1 MKNIGYFL
9 REAGRIIRYNRVSNI
24 FSFLGTGLIL
34 FLLGL
39 VVAVWGISSQLVV
52 LLQQEAEISAYF
64 DKSPENPEDII
75 NSIKLI
81 DGVWNVRYVGAEEA
95 RVRMENILGD
105 ESYILD
111 LFEKNPFEPYIEIRI
126 HLDQIDPVLQSI
138 KNIKGIDYVRD
149 NRGVLEQIKGITRAL
164 EILGYLVIAAVSI
177 TTIVIISHMIRQG
190 IYHNREQIKTL
201 RLLGAPDSFIGFP
214 FVLVGF
220 LLTFG
225 GGLLAAVLITI
236 LINRGYGQL
245 GGTLPFIPLPPKDRL
260 LLGIVT
266 LLLSGSAALGI
277 LGSLFGLSSISK
289 ENHG

>member
-177 TTIVIISHMIRQG
+177 TTLVIISHMIRQG

>member
-9 REAGRIIRYNRVSNI
+9 REAGKIIRYNSVSNI

-64 DKSPENPEDII
+64 DKLPENPEDII
-75 NSIKLI
+75 NSIKSI
-81 DGVWNVRYVGAEEA
+81 DGVWNVSYVGAEEA
-95 RVRMENILGD
+95 RSRMENILGD
-105 ESYILD
+105 ESHILD
-111 LFEKNPFEPYIEIRI
+111 LFEKNPFEPYLEIRI
-126 HLDQIDPVLQSI
+126 HLDKIDPVLQSI
-138 KNIKGIDYVRD
+138 RNIKGIDYVRD
-149 NRGVLEQIKGITRAL
+149 NREVLEQIKGISRAL

-177 TTIVIISHMIRQG
+177 TTLVIISHMIRQG

-201 RLLGAPDSFIGFP
+201 RLLGAPDRFIGFP

-225 GGLLAAVLITI
+225 GGLLASALITV
-236 LINRGYGQL
+236 LINRGYAQL
-245 GGTLPFIPLPPKDRL
+245 GGAMPFIPLPPKDRL

-277 LGSLFGLSSISK
+277 LGSLFGLSSINK
-289 ENHG
+289 ENQG

>member
-111 LFEKNPFEPYIEIRI
+111 LFEKNPFEPAIEIRI
-126 HLDQIDPVLQSI
+126 HLDHIDPVLQSI

-177 TTIVIISHMIRQG
+177 TTLVIISHMIRQG
-190 IYHNREQIKTL
+190 IYHNREQLKHSSFGRAGQLYRFPVCACRVFINL
-201 RLLGAPDSFIGFP
+201 RRRIAG
-214 FVLVGF
+214 
-220 LLTFG
+220 
-225 GGLLAAVLITI
+225 AVLITI

-245 GGTLPFIPLPPKDRL
+245 GGTLPFIPFLQKTGFC
-260 LLGIVT
+260 LG
-266 LLLSGSAALGI
+266 LSHCFYRAAPRWNTRKPVR
-277 LGSLFGLSSISK
+277 LSSISK

>member
-9 REAGRIIRYNRVSNI
+9 REAGRIIRYNRVSNF

>member
-9 REAGRIIRYNRVSNI
+9 REAGKIIRYNHVSNI
-24 FSFLGTGLIL
+24 FSLLGTGLIL

-39 VVAVWGISSQLVV
+39 VVALWGVSSQLVGM
-52 LLQQEAEISAYF
+52 LQQEAEISAYF
-64 DKSPENPEDII
+64 SSQLEDPQDII
-75 NSIKLI
+75 NNIQLI

-95 RVRMENILGD
+95 RARMENILGD
-105 ESYILD
+105 ESYVLD
-111 LFEKNPFEPYIEIRI
+111 LFEKNPFEPYLEIRI
-126 HLDQIDPVLQSI
+126 HLDQIDSVLQTI
-138 KNIKGIDYVRD
+138 KNLKGIDYVRD
-149 NRGVLEQIKGITRAL
+149 NREVLEQIKGVARAL
-164 EILGYLVIAAVSI
+164 EILGYLVIAAVSV
-177 TTIVIISHMIRQG
+177 TTLVIISHMIRQG
-190 IYHNREQIKTL
+190 IFHNRDQIKTL

-245 GGTLPFIPLPPKDRL
+245 GGTLPFIPLPSRDRL
-260 LLGIVT
+260 LLGLIT

-277 LGSLFGLSSISK
+277 LGSLFGLSSINK